1 MTLYD
6 GELERTYTVKELCIE
21 QSIMRRLEALGL
33 IEGSQVLFLNRKKKG
48 ALIIKVRGTR
58 LALGKKIAQGI
69 EVEEED
75 K

>member
-6 GELERTYTVKELCIE
+6 GELEHTYTVKELCIE
-21 QSIMRRLEALGL
+21 ENIMRRLEALGVN
-33 IEGSQVLFLNRKKKG
+33 EGSHILFVNRKKRG

-69 EVEEED
+69 EVEEEN

>member
-6 GELERTYTVKELCIE
+6 GELEHTYTVKELCME
-21 QSIMRRLEALGL
+21 QSIMIRLEALGL
-33 IEGSQVLFLNRKKKG
+33 IEGSQVLFVNRKKTG